1 MPRGGE
7 QDLMTIAQLSP
18 TGFVPAPGADRAVL
32 LAP

>member
-1 MPRGGE
+1 
-7 QDLMTIAQLSP
+7 MTIVAQLSP